1 MIRVTGETLDLFTN
15 LSPERWTKL
24 MTSTN
29 VLFPE
34 KLVKEEGNSYGYLS
48 FDPETLKNTQSLH
61 HYLLSNPSYG
71 EALKAALGI
80 IDGVMF
86 LHSHKI
92 VINYLT
98 RENVVVKG
106 GITAI
111 ADFIRATKTDNGSWV
126 LKHKGDDITRDIL
139 KVFSLLH
146 QILEGHQTI
155 YGIVKYN
162 ILYFSCDP
170 LGARE
175 KLMSIRDF
183 LIEEI
188 QRS

>member
-1 MIRVTGETLDLFTN
+1 MIRVSGETLDLFLD
-15 LSPERWTKL
+15 LSPERWAKL
-24 MTSTN
+24 MTGIN

-34 KLVKEEGNSYGYLS
+34 KLVKEEDNAYGYLS
-48 FDPETLKNTQSLH
+48 YDPETLKNTQSLH
-61 HYLLSNPSYG
+61 HYLLSNPSYE

-80 IDGVMF
+80 IDGVTF

-92 VINYLT
+92 VVNHLT

-106 GITAI
+106 GVTAI
-111 ADFIRATKTDNGSWV
+111 ADFIRATKANNGSWA
-126 LKHKGDDITRDIL
+126 LKPRGDDITSDIL
-139 KVFSLLH
+139 KVFALLH
-146 QILEGHQTI
+146 QILEGHQTV

-170 LGARE
+170 REARE
-175 KLMSIRDF
+175 KLRSIRDF